1 MNFDFEIWSIDCIY
15 FHFAEAKMAKKQDIM
30 FSIGEDVDDENQS
43 ADSASS
49 SSVSDSIPI
58 PGSLGREPAPFTLSS
73 PERTT
78 IERTTIQTI
87 AASAAELSMSPR
99 TFLR

>member
-1 MNFDFEIWSIDCIY
+1 MWDTLYPFEI
-15 FHFAEAKMAKKQDIM
+15 FLFFFADSSMAKKQDIM
-30 FSIGEDVDDENQS
+30 WSIGEDEDEGNQMS
-43 ADSASS
+43 DSASG

-58 PGSLGREPAPFTLSS
+58 PGSVSRDSLSQMV
-73 PERTT
+73 TDADKT
-78 IERTTIQTI
+78 AIQTI

>member
-1 MNFDFEIWSIDCIY
+1 
-15 FHFAEAKMAKKQDIM
+15 MAKKQDIM
-30 FSIGEDVDDENQS
+30 FSVGENDVDDENQS
-43 ADSASS
+43 ADSGSLSRS

-58 PGSLGREPAPFTLSS
+58 PGLADRVSFSVDIGS
-73 PERTT
+73 PERNT
-78 IERTTIQTI
+78 IQQTI

>member
-1 MNFDFEIWSIDCIY
+1 
-15 FHFAEAKMAKKQDIM
+15 M
-30 FSIGEDVDDENQS
+30 FSIGENDDENQS
-43 ADSASS
+43 ADGNSPPG

-58 PGSLGREPAPFTLSS
+58 PGTADRVTFSVDIGS
-73 PERTT
+73 PERNT
-78 IERTTIQTI
+78 IQQTI

>member
-1 MNFDFEIWSIDCIY
+1 
-15 FHFAEAKMAKKQDIM
+15 MAKKPDIM
-30 FSIGEDVDDENQS
+30 FSIGENDVDDENQS
-43 ADSASS
+43 AGSSSPSGS

-58 PGSLGREPAPFTLSS
+58 PSKAERVTFSVDIGS
-73 PERTT
+73 PERNT
-78 IERTTIQTI
+78 IQQTI